1 MSIENIASNIIE
13 KEKKLDVI
21 GNYDSQAIDD
31 PQKNPLHPEAMTK
44 DQIKRYGMCC
54 KMAKKIV
61 REGGGEL
68 YVTSNRKHS
77 IAIKDGKVY
86 DYVLGYDFDIGVEE
100 YLEKI
105 PYSFEKS

>member
-1 MSIENIASNIIE
+1 ME

-31 PQKNPLHPEAMTK
+31 PQKNPLHPETMTE
-44 DQIKRYGMCC
+44 DQIKRYGMCQE
-54 KMAKKIV
+54 MARKIV
-61 REGGGEL
+61 CKNGGEL

-77 IAIKDGKVY
+77 IAIKNEKVY

-100 YLEKI
+100 YLEMV
-105 PYSFEKS
+105 PYSFEKSE